1 MSAQENRQ
9 TDRQTDRPHRQTD
22 RQTDQSTFSPS
33 PRHQV
38 QWVQE
43 SDHTLGEVCSAA
55 GLAPSPAWR
64 SASPP
69 TRSAENPS
77 EVRLHLSIWFL
88 SFCPHICTDCYT
100 ATVLDIFQTSM
111 ETGCTIAVTGQIR
124 GCLYYY

>member
-1 MSAQENRQ
+1 MYVSTTKQA
-9 TDRQTDRPHRQTD
+9 DRQTDTQTD
-22 RQTDQSTFSPS
+22 GQADQSTFSPS
-33 PRHQV
+33 PRRQV

-77 EVRLHLSIWFL
+77 EVRLHLSFFWFL
-88 SFCPHICTDCYT
+88 SFRPHICTDCYT
-100 ATVLDIFQTSM
+100 VTVLDIFQTSM
-111 ETGCTIAVTGQIR
+111 ETGCTIAVTGQIY
-124 GCLYYY
+124 GCLYYYY